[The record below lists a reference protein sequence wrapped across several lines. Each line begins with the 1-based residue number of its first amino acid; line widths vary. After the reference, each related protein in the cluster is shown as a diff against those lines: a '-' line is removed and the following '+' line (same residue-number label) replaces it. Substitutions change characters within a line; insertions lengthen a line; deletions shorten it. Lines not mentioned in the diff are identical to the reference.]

1 MICGVRTEKDDCISM
16 DTLFI
21 FVWITKDSNKV
32 ICKWS
37 FACVSLVGA
46 GKGGCKVCLNENEK
60 DTRFILAYLNKQ
72 IDFKSLK
79 VFKISKFRTSS

>member
-1 MICGVRTEKDDCISM
+1 MWCSDKKDDCISM

-21 FVWITKDSNKV
+21 FVWITKDSNKI

-46 GKGGCKVCLNENEK
+46 GKGGGGCKVCLNENEK
-60 DTRFILAYLNKQ
+60 DTDSF
-72 IDFKSLK
+72 
-79 VFKISKFRTSS
+79 

>member
-1 MICGVRTEKDDCISM
+1 M

-46 GKGGCKVCLNENEK
+46 GKGGGGCKVCLNENEK
-60 DTRFILAYLNKQ
+60 DTDSF
-72 IDFKSLK
+72 
-79 VFKISKFRTSS
+79 

>member
-1 MICGVRTEKDDCISM
+1 MNFLVVYTRVFPGMICGVRTEKDDCISM

-60 DTRFILAYLNKQ
+60 DTDSF
-72 IDFKSLK
+72 
-79 VFKISKFRTSS
+79 

>member
-1 MICGVRTEKDDCISM
+1 MWCSDKKDDCISM

-46 GKGGCKVCLNENEK
+46 GKRGGLRCV
-60 DTRFILAYLNKQ
+60 
-72 IDFKSLK
+72 
-79 VFKISKFRTSS
+79 

>member
-1 MICGVRTEKDDCISM
+1 MWCSDKKDDCISM

-46 GKGGCKVCLNENEK
+46 GKGGGCKVCLNENEK
-60 DTRFILAYLNKQ
+60 DRFILAYLNKQ

-79 VFKISKFRTSS
+79 VFKIPKFRTSS